1 MKKIRLDLLTAF
13 ILLFVFVLFTFALK
27 TVNVANIGQDG
38 TAVGF
43 SSINGYFK
51 DLFGKNETL
60 FKIAEILGYLSIAVM
75 VGFAGLGLY
84 QAIKRKSLLK
94 IDYQLFVL
102 AGLYIA
108 IILAYVL
115 FEVFKVNYR
124 PFDFGEG
131 LEASYPSSH
140 TLMSVV
146 VMCSAVRMFA
156 YLLKDNTTVRRIVSI
171 AALVVAAA
179 TVIFRFVSGAHWF
192 TDILGSL
199 ILSAALLML
208 FNSAINI
215 VEDLKAARNK

>member
-1 MKKIRLDLLTAF
+1 MKKIRLDLLASF
-13 ILLFVFVLFTFALK
+13 ILLFVFVLFTFAVK
-27 TVNVANIGQDG
+27 TVDVANIGQDG

-43 SSINGYFK
+43 SSINGFFK

-102 AGLYIA
+102 AGLYVA
-108 IILAYVL
+108 IILAYML

-140 TLMSVV
+140 TLMALV
-146 VMCSAVRMFA
+146 VMCSAVRMFS
-156 YLLKDNTTVRRIVSI
+156 YLLKDKIKVMCIASMTVLFI
-171 AALVVAAA
+171 ATA
-179 TVIFRFVSGAHWF
+179 TVIFRFISGAHWF

-199 ILSAALLML
+199 ILSSALLMM
-208 FNSAINI
+208 FNSIINI